1 MKMKHKVSVIIPA
14 YNCGKYIHR
23 TVSSLLAQTYE
34 RIEIII
40 VNDGSTDD
48 MLEKL
53 LELTAKHPSVNVIT
67 QSNSGVSCA
76 RNTGISKATGNY
88 IMFMDADDEVKEN
101 WVASAVQAIEQNQAD
116 IAVGG
121 YFVADMDT
129 GLEDSR
135 SRFSDGVFGREAFI
149 ERIFCH
155 RDILP
160 AVWNKIFRT
169 DIIKEHHLR
178 FDGKYAVGEDLL
190 FLIQYSIYIKRA
202 YVFNEHT
209 YCYFINA
216 GGAMNA
222 HQSGHE
228 FKESWLTEWYSILSA
243 APLGT
248 QQRAGHRG
256 LVDAQLLRDLG
267 HGLILLKIHPE
278 QLPLPRGQRLLP
290 CQAQVALEPKQLT
303 VVVLR
308 VGTQPRRHVAVKLVV
323 ADAIG
328 CTFHRGDSSFRNSV
342 SSARPARSTDGAAPE
357 ARQCAA

>member
-243 APLGT
+243 EK
-248 QQRAGHRG
+248 
-256 LVDAQLLRDLG
+256 LLADNGIEVKNLPIKKVRIADKLLSIIEQHQYDTTAKKEMLCYLRTHALKTVWAKEFG
-267 HGLILLKIHPE
+267 MKKKLSIILNCMFP
-278 QLPLPRGQRLLP
+278 
-290 CQAQVALEPKQLT
+290 
-303 VVVLR
+303 
-308 VGTQPRRHVAVKLVV
+308 
-323 ADAIG
+323 AIKKWL
-328 CTFHRGDSSFRNSV
+328 N
-342 SSARPARSTDGAAPE
+342 RS
-357 ARQCAA
+357 